1 MVFPVS
7 PSLSEGAPIF
17 NPRLEAAFTYLF
29 VSVPLPLACPSY
41 LNFPTAVIEILAPDL
56 SRSRVVTAA
65 AIAVAS
71 PARPAQ
77 AHVYANRRT
86 GSVSKLNQRSS
97 SGILALVVAGPDR
110 TQSVIAT
117 ILDLAIPPPQRHS
130 NGTLSRLPPPRLDV
144 RLRGLQPGQEPAGP
158 GVPRASP
165 CLSNIN
171 LASAVATQAAL
182 TNNSPSQPY
191 IATDPN
197 QPPPIKSPVTA
208 NKMH

>member
-1 MVFPVS
+1 MHRPYPVTFLVPVRWPLCRILLGPRFTRLPPFNTLEQ
-7 PSLSEGAPIF
+7 PSTHF
-17 NPRLEAAFTYLF
+17 
-29 VSVPLPLACPSY
+29 
-41 LNFPTAVIEILAPDL
+41 
-56 SRSRVVTAA
+56 RSSLLQRSHPGVVTAA

-86 GSVSKLNQRSS
+86 SSVSKLNQRSS

-110 TQSVIAT
+110 TQSAIAT

-130 NGTLSRLPPPRLDV
+130 NGTLSRLTPPRLDA
-144 RLRGLQPGQEPAGP
+144 RLRGLQPGQEAAGP

-165 CLSNIN
+165 CLSSIN